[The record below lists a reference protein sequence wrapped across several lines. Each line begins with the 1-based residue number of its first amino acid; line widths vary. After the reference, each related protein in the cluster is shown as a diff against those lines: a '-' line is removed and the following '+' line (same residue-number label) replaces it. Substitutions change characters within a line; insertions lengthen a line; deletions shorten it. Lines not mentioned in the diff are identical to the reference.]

1 MNLLKQWMRAAT
13 PEEQQLLA
21 HRVGT
26 TRTYLYHLSAGEETT
41 YKREP
46 KPELAAAIERE
57 TAAMH
62 RASKGRLPRVYR
74 TDLVKACANCAFAQ
88 KCLGAAAVR
97 ADFPI
102 VTTQTLD
109 EDDGHAD

>member
-1 MNLLKQWMRAAT
+1 MTAKLTQMRLWMRAAT
-13 PEEQQLLA
+13 ADEQRELA
-21 HRVGT
+21 HKAGT
-26 TRTYLYHLSAGEETT
+26 SRQYLYHLAADDESR

-62 RASKGRLPRVYR
+62 KSSGGRLPVIYR
-74 TDLVKACANCAFAQ
+74 TDLVTGCRNCEFAQ
-88 KCLGAAAVR
+88 RCLGAVAQR

-102 VTTQTLD
+102 VTT
-109 EDDGHAD
+109 EDAS